1 MTSTPERSID
11 HAKEGRAV
19 TFASI
24 EEAFVR
30 YGTPVGNLE
39 LLRRIAADVGP
50 AGIIGFRTYFKI
62 ERSAGGPAL
71 EVHDG
76 YTTGFRSE
84 SDAARLAGDRPR
96 WPSRRFRG
104 AWGITHYET
113 RERPLADRA
122 KRPAGSRASG
132 SRTSA
137 PRATAARSG
146 ASEPREGQVCMSC
159 FQVMPLTGICP
170 NCG

>member
-1 MTSTPERSID
+1 MSSTPERSID

-19 TFASI
+19 SFDSI
-24 EEAFVR
+24 EQAFVR

-39 LLRRIAADVGP
+39 LLRRMAAAVGP
-50 AGIIGFRTYFKI
+50 EAIVGFRTYFKL
-62 ERSAGGPAL
+62 ERTAGGPAL

-84 SDAARLAGDRPR
+84 SDAERLAGDRPR

-113 RERPLADRA
+113 RERPLASPKPKA
-122 KRPAGSRASG
+122 KVKRDSSPRTPA
-132 SRTSA
+132 A
-137 PRATAARSG
+137 PRSG
-146 ASEPREGQVCMSC
+146 ATEPREGQICMTC
-159 FQVMPLTGICP
+159 FMQMPLTGVCP

>member
-1 MTSTPERSID
+1 MQ
-11 HAKEGRAV
+11 
-19 TFASI
+19 FASI

-39 LLRRIAADVGP
+39 LLRNIARGVNASAVV
-50 AGIIGFRTYFKI
+50 GFRTYFKL

-84 SDAARLAGDRPR
+84 TDAERLAGDRPR

-122 KRPAGSRASG
+122 KKRASA
-132 SRTSA
+132 A
-137 PRATAARSG
+137 PRVASGPAAPRSG
-146 ASEPREGQVCMSC
+146 ATEPREGQICMSC
-159 FQVMPLTGICP
+159 FMQMPLTGVCP

>member
-1 MTSTPERSID
+1 MSITPERSID

-39 LLRRIAADVGP
+39 LLRRIASE
-50 AGIIGFRTYFKI
+50 AGASAIVGFRTYFKI
-62 ERSAGGPAL
+62 ERAAGGPAL

-84 SDAARLAGDRPR
+84 TDAQRLAGDRPR

-113 RERPLADRA
+113 RERPLADRN
-122 KRPAGSRASG
+122 KRPAARRAA
-132 SRTSA
+132 A
-137 PRATAARSG
+137 PRAATGPRSG
-146 ASEPREGQVCMSC
+146 ATEPREGQVCMSC
-159 FQVMPLTGICP
+159 FQVMPLTGVCP

>member
-1 MTSTPERSID
+1 MQM
-11 HAKEGRAV
+11 
-19 TFASI
+19 ASI

-39 LLRRIAADVGP
+39 LLRGIAQGVNASAIV
-50 AGIIGFRTYFKI
+50 GFRTYFKL

-84 SDAARLAGDRPR
+84 TDAERLAGDRPR

-122 KRPAGSRASG
+122 KKRTAAP
-132 SRTSA
+132 RTSSGTTAA
-137 PRATAARSG
+137 PRAG
-146 ASEPREGQVCMSC
+146 ATEPREGQICMTC
-159 FQVMPLTGICP
+159 FMQMPLTGVCP

>member
-1 MTSTPERSID
+1 MTTVTPERSVD

-39 LLRRIAADVGP
+39 LLRRIAADAGP
-50 AGIIGFRTYFKI
+50 SAFVGFRTYFKI
-62 ERSAGGPAL
+62 ERVAGGPAL

-84 SDAARLAGDRPR
+84 ADAQRLAGDRPR

-122 KRPAGSRASG
+122 KRP
-132 SRTSA
+132 SA
-137 PRATAARSG
+137 PRSSSTPRATSHRST
-146 ASEPREGQVCMSC
+146 ASEPREGKVCMSC
-159 FQVMPLTGICP
+159 FQVMPLTGVCP
-170 NCG
+170 NC

>member
-1 MTSTPERSID
+1 MTITPERSID
-11 HAKEGRAV
+11 HVKEGRAV

-39 LLRRIAADVGP
+39 LLRHIAKEVGP
-50 AGIIGFRTYFKI
+50 AAIVGFRTYFKL

-84 SDAARLAGDRPR
+84 SDAERLAPGRPR
-96 WPSRRFRG
+96 WASRRFRG
-104 AWGITHYET
+104 AWGITHAET
-113 RERPLADRA
+113 RERPLADRH
-122 KRPAGSRASG
+122 KRPA
-132 SRTSA
+132 A
-137 PRATAARSG
+137 PRSSTPRSAAAPRSG
-146 ASEPREGQVCMSC
+146 ATEPREGQVCMSC